1 MFFEQA
7 FDCMVNIQNKA
18 QRSNSLI
25 LNPIDIFFN
34 SYLSKDYHEHEK
46 VVVSQQITDLN
57 IFKGVLTG
65 AALRKNTTYWL
76 IMLYSFLIYLM
87 NYDKIKEMDF
97 RRRLRVVVNL
107 LKNSR
112 NEVVDT
118 PNGDAGNRMPANLRQ
133 VENIILSGEIADS
146 IMIDNDVRLNFN
158 VIQMEEERQKLQFT
172 KEHPE
177 HSAGLFQLEDHY
189 LLQGRTDVV
198 GYENT
203 HLYQRFIHVFDR
215 CSRDIIDCAMLA
227 TYDYSQR
234 INNWCIQLGSGNQDE
249 IGNKAWYALFH
260 PTGKNPDFNKT
271 KNHYVLC
278 LRLI

>member
-1 MFFEQA
+1 MF
-7 FDCMVNIQNKA
+7 NIQNKER
-18 QRSNSLI
+18 RSNSLI

-177 HSAGLFQLEDHY
+177 HSAGLFQLEKH
-189 LLQGRTDVV
+189 
-198 GYENT
+198 
-203 HLYQRFIHVFDR
+203 
-215 CSRDIIDCAMLA
+215 
-227 TYDYSQR
+227 
-234 INNWCIQLGSGNQDE
+234 
-249 IGNKAWYALFH
+249 
-260 PTGKNPDFNKT
+260 FN
-271 KNHYVLC
+271 
-278 LRLI
+278 R

>member
-1 MFFEQA
+1 
-7 FDCMVNIQNKA
+7 
-18 QRSNSLI
+18 
-25 LNPIDIFFN
+25 
-34 SYLSKDYHEHEK
+34 
-46 VVVSQQITDLN
+46 
-57 IFKGVLTG
+57 
-65 AALRKNTTYWL
+65 
-76 IMLYSFLIYLM
+76 
-87 NYDKIKEMDF
+87 MDF

-146 IMIDNDVRLNFN
+146 IMIDNDVRQNFN

-271 KNHYVLC
+271 KK
-278 LRLI
+278 IITFSA

>member
-1 MFFEQA
+1 M
-7 FDCMVNIQNKA
+7 
-18 QRSNSLI
+18 I
-25 LNPIDIFFN
+25 LFFN

-118 PNGDAGNRMPANLRQ
+118 L
-133 VENIILSGEIADS
+133 
-146 IMIDNDVRLNFN
+146 
-158 VIQMEEERQKLQFT
+158 
-172 KEHPE
+172 
-177 HSAGLFQLEDHY
+177 
-189 LLQGRTDVV
+189 
-198 GYENT
+198 
-203 HLYQRFIHVFDR
+203 
-215 CSRDIIDCAMLA
+215 
-227 TYDYSQR
+227 
-234 INNWCIQLGSGNQDE
+234 W
-249 IGNKAWYALFH
+249 
-260 PTGKNPDFNKT
+260 
-271 KNHYVLC
+271 
-278 LRLI
+278 

>member
-1 MFFEQA
+1 
-7 FDCMVNIQNKA
+7 
-18 QRSNSLI
+18 
-25 LNPIDIFFN
+25 
-34 SYLSKDYHEHEK
+34 
-46 VVVSQQITDLN
+46 
-57 IFKGVLTG
+57 
-65 AALRKNTTYWL
+65 
-76 IMLYSFLIYLM
+76 MLYSFLIYLM

-177 HSAGLFQLEDHY
+177 HSAGLFSWRITICFKVVQM
-189 LLQGRTDVV
+189 LLGMRI
-198 GYENT
+198 
-203 HLYQRFIHVFDR
+203 LIFISD
-215 CSRDIIDCAMLA
+215 SSMSLIDALA
-227 TYDYSQR
+227 ILLTVQ
-234 INNWCIQLGSGNQDE
+234 C
-249 IGNKAWYALFH
+249 
-260 PTGKNPDFNKT
+260 
-271 KNHYVLC
+271 
-278 LRLI
+278 

>member
-1 MFFEQA
+1 
-7 FDCMVNIQNKA
+7 
-18 QRSNSLI
+18 
-25 LNPIDIFFN
+25 
-34 SYLSKDYHEHEK
+34 
-46 VVVSQQITDLN
+46 
-57 IFKGVLTG
+57 
-65 AALRKNTTYWL
+65 
-76 IMLYSFLIYLM
+76 
-87 NYDKIKEMDF
+87 
-97 RRRLRVVVNL
+97 
-107 LKNSR
+107 
-112 NEVVDT
+112 
-118 PNGDAGNRMPANLRQ
+118 MPANLRQ

-146 IMIDNDVRLNFN
+146 IMIDNDVRQNFN

-177 HSAGLFQLEDHY
+177 HSAGLFSWRITICFKVVQM
-189 LLQGRTDVV
+189 LLGMRI
-198 GYENT
+198 
-203 HLYQRFIHVFDR
+203 LIFISD
-215 CSRDIIDCAMLA
+215 SSMSLIDARDIIDCAMLA

>member
-1 MFFEQA
+1 
-7 FDCMVNIQNKA
+7 
-18 QRSNSLI
+18 
-25 LNPIDIFFN
+25 
-34 SYLSKDYHEHEK
+34 
-46 VVVSQQITDLN
+46 
-57 IFKGVLTG
+57 
-65 AALRKNTTYWL
+65 
-76 IMLYSFLIYLM
+76 
-87 NYDKIKEMDF
+87 MDF

-146 IMIDNDVRLNFN
+146 IMIDNDVRQNFN

-189 LLQGRTDVV
+189 LLQGRTDLV

-249 IGNKAWYALFH
+249 IRTLKGRLLQAKRRPFAMVLTVRQLRACRRRLGGRPEETLVRRNKYVAHIAFCKSEPSRHSAEKRNPENILKAHRPGGRHWIPLFSGM
-260 PTGKNPDFNKT
+260 TA
-271 KNHYVLC
+271 
-278 LRLI
+278 